1 MYLEWMGKYRLLVEK
16 MIRYANMYAAIYK
29 KEDFYGTD
37 IPISFEQVQVLEYL
51 LENEQL
57 NQNMVMIANR
67 LGITP
72 SNFTRIVNK
81 LVGKGL
87 LEKYYVEGNRKNIV
101 IRVTDLGKEQY
112 QIYSEYIYELSF
124 SRLFKQIEGIPEE
137 ELNQIDRKSVVEGK
151 SVDLGGRRIIK
162 KFFFFQAEDGIR
174 DLEV

>member
-16 MIRYANMYAAIYK
+16 MIRYANMYAAIDK

-137 ELNQIDRKSVVEGK
+137 ELNQIAKGLEDAVWKKPEEIHQRKLIPVDDRK
-151 SVDLGGRRIIK
+151 K
-162 KFFFFQAEDGIR
+162 K
-174 DLEV
+174 

>member
-1 MYLEWMGKYRLLVEK
+1 M
-16 MIRYANMYAAIYK
+16 
-29 KEDFYGTD
+29 
-37 IPISFEQVQVLEYL
+37 LEYL

-57 NQNMVMIANR
+57 NQNMAMIASR

-81 LVGKGL
+81 LVEKGL

-137 ELNQIDRKSVVEGK
+137 ELNQIAKG
-151 SVDLGGRRIIK
+151 L
-162 KFFFFQAEDGIR
+162 
-174 DLEV
+174 